1 MVRAAVV
8 YESMFG
14 NTRAIAEAVCEGLRV
29 SDPELQV
36 SMVQASEAT
45 PDDMEDVDLLV
56 VGAPTHLGRMP
67 SRRSR
72 KQFKQATGVRELLD
86 ALPPARPGRQAAAF
100 DTDFGLPLSGSA
112 APGISRRLRR
122 HGYKIVAKPTGF
134 IVEKSRG
141 PLRVD
146 ELERART
153 WGAGLI
159 RR

>member
-1 MVRAAVV
+1 
-8 YESMFG
+8 
-14 NTRAIAEAVCEGLRV
+14 
-29 SDPELQV
+29 
-36 SMVQASEAT
+36 MVQASEAT